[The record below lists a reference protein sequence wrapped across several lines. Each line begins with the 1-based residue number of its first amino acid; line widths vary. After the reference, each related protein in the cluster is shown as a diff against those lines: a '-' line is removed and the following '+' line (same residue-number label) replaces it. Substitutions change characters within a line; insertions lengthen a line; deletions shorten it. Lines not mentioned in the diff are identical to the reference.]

1 MKNPRK
7 GIVREG
13 RYKNRSHKN
22 KEFQRERT
30 KKRREREGEFYRLT
44 KQAKN
49 DCMR

>member
-30 KKRREREGEFYRLT
+30 KKRRERERVLSIN
-44 KQAKN
+44 QASQK
-49 DCMR
+49 